1 MKRIICLIVTVLL
14 LINIMPFAALAA
26 NGDARDNT
34 QDDTINFTISEVTV
48 DPGNTTQAVVYV
60 DIANNPGFA
69 GAELTI
75 EYGENLTL
83 LSVAKCDEFS
93 QQFNLTVN
101 KASGFVMLDNVSD
114 VEGNGSLL
122 TLTFSLNTSENK
134 PTPEYNYDIDLSV
147 KSLFDQDLDDIAYS
161 VTPGKV
167 IVKHDWTDATC
178 TAPKT
183 CKTCGATDGSES
195 GHTEG
200 EARKENVKPA
210 TDDKPGSYDKV
221 VYCTVC
227 GTEISRETIT
237 GVAKIGETC
246 YGTLKEALD
255 AAAKTGGETVT
266 LVTDTTEDILMVPA
280 GVTLDLEGNTVEV
293 GVAVLGYGHIVDTD
307 TVAGGIEIGADKIVH
322 LQSDNPYMPLYDKAT
337 ESYKFFKYEI
347 ETLSKNG
354 TADTINLGVRVLFEN
369 REAYAVLA
377 NGETKT
383 AITISLTWNG
393 RTDSPI
399 QHTVTEASVKEF
411 GDKAFGQSE
420 NGSVTTAISINVK
433 GLKSIAGK
441 TLNVTAK
448 LTSTT
453 HVESAAKSFDAYN
466 VPQASTDTETE

>member
-1 MKRIICLIVTVLL
+1 MKKIICLIVTVLL

-122 TLTFSLNTSENK
+122 ILTFSLNTSENK

-167 IVKHDWTDATC
+167 VVKHDWTDATC

-246 YGTLKEALD
+246 YGTLKEALG
-255 AAAKTGGETVT
+255 AAKTGETVT
-266 LVTDTTEDILMVPA
+266 LVTDTTETILMVPA
-280 GVTLDLEGNTVEV
+280 GVTLDLKGYTVEV
-293 GVAVLGYGHIVDTD
+293 GVAVLGYGHIVDTA
-307 TVAGGIEIGADKIVH
+307 TVAGGIKIGTDKIVH
-322 LQSDNPYMPLYDKAT
+322 LQSGNTYMPLAEKLNET
-337 ESYKFFKYEI
+337 EVCYRFFECNNNI
-347 ETLSKNG
+347 ITGSRIQNG
-354 TADTINLGVRVLFEN
+354 VAQFSIAFDFANV
-369 REAYAVLA
+369 EAYKILQ
-377 NGETKT
+377 NGNSK
-383 AITISLTWNG
+383 ISIMMSLTWDS
-393 RTDSPI
+393 READTTKSPI
-399 QHTVTEASVKEF
+399 VGNFSEGLIKQYGETLANDPSSAKRITMSVSGINGLSGQNLKATFTVS
-411 GDKAFGQSE
+411 
-420 NGSVTTAISINVK
+420 
-433 GLKSIAGK
+433 
-441 TLNVTAK
+441 
-448 LTSTT
+448 STT
-453 HVESAAKSFDAYN
+453 MVTKTVVVAELYIDPALLVK
-466 VPQASTDTETE
+466 